1 LRAVIPGRKLSV
13 FALGT
18 RERAREILDE
28 INAVV
33 GGESSST
40 QRGGDSK
47 DSDEDESSHDDFE
60 VVNSQFDPTT
70 DLPTTSPRQ
79 YDDDTSSVAS
89 SFSTL
94 LSPILGTPNS
104 HSKRNQ
110 GRTCEVLPPFIID
123 AQLVTKKVGRECQR
137 LLLIRVFR
145 VQDVARAQVGSGED
159 EESEAFDMITPLDLD
174 TKGEKVFGGS
184 RKQND
189 SGAKV
194 KATNPLMESKK
205 SLQGLIEA
213 SALVQRIKAVGGN
226 GFAINPQP
234 TGGDDEASVSSYSST
249 KSYLKSFTDTVT
261 SPIRYFGGT
270 TSSDSP
276 PIQQQQQQQ
285 SSPTTQPTVM
295 ELMTKYILRK
305 LIPSP
310 SVGSLELAK
319 AKQKSKG
326 VFPAL
331 SREDQQ
337 YIKSSWMFLKNVI
350 EELDQRCL
358 AYR

>member
-1 LRAVIPGRKLSV
+1 M
-13 FALGT
+13 
-18 RERAREILDE
+18 
-28 INAVV
+28 
-33 GGESSST
+33 
-40 QRGGDSK
+40 
-47 DSDEDESSHDDFE
+47 
-60 VVNSQFDPTT
+60 
-70 DLPTTSPRQ
+70 
-79 YDDDTSSVAS
+79 
-89 SFSTL
+89 
-94 LSPILGTPNS
+94 
-104 HSKRNQ
+104 
-110 GRTCEVLPPFIID
+110 
-123 AQLVTKKVGRECQR
+123 
-137 LLLIRVFR
+137 LLIRVFR
-145 VQDVARAQVGSGED
+145 VQDVARAQVGMGED

-174 TKGEKVFGGS
+174 TKGEKVTSES

-213 SALVQRIKAVGGN
+213 SALVQKIKAVGGN

-234 TGGDDEASVSSYSST
+234 TGGDDEASVSSYAST

-276 PIQQQQQQQ
+276 IQEQQQQQ

-326 VFPAL
+326 IFSAL

-337 YIKSSWMFLKNVI
+337 YIKSSWIFLKNVI

>member
-1 LRAVIPGRKLSV
+1 MSV

-33 GGESSST
+33 GGESSSP
-40 QRGGDSK
+40 QRGGDRK
-47 DSDEDESSHDDFE
+47 ESDEEESSHDDFE

-70 DLPTTSPRQ
+70 DLPTTSPRH
-79 YDDDTSSVAS
+79 YDDDSSSVAS
-89 SFSTL
+89 GFSTL

-110 GRTCEVLPPFIID
+110 GRTCEVLPPFIVD

-145 VQDVARAQVGSGED
+145 VQDVARAQVGMGED
-159 EESEAFDMITPLDLD
+159 EESEAFDMISPLDLD
-174 TKGEKVFGGS
+174 TKGERVFGGS

-226 GFAINPQP
+226 GFAINPPQP

-261 SPIRYFGGT
+261 SPIRYFGGI
-270 TSSDSP
+270 TSSDS

-285 SSPTTQPTVM
+285 SSPSTPTIM

-310 SVGSLELAK
+310 SVGSLELAR

-337 YIKSSWMFLKNVI
+337 YIKSSWIFLKNVI

>member
-1 LRAVIPGRKLSV
+1 M
-13 FALGT
+13 
-18 RERAREILDE
+18 
-28 INAVV
+28 
-33 GGESSST
+33 
-40 QRGGDSK
+40 
-47 DSDEDESSHDDFE
+47 
-60 VVNSQFDPTT
+60 
-70 DLPTTSPRQ
+70 
-79 YDDDTSSVAS
+79 
-89 SFSTL
+89 
-94 LSPILGTPNS
+94 SPILGTPNS

-145 VQDVARAQVGSGED
+145 VQDVARAQVGMGED

-174 TKGEKVFGGS
+174 TNGEKVTGIS

-276 PIQQQQQQQ
+276 IQEQQP
-285 SSPTTQPTVM
+285 SPTAQPTVM

-326 VFPAL
+326 IFPAL

-337 YIKSSWMFLKNVI
+337 YIKSSWIFLKNVI

-358 AYR
+358 SYR